1 MGTWALVVEEK
12 EVRDS
17 LLSLRTNMKAEYNK
31 RKSKKLQLFH
41 SNEEQQRQLGLKG
54 EDPREEGNVRKCNAT
69 LLLGGV
75 FRCRGEAHR

>member
-31 RKSKKLQLFH
+31 CIKAKATNAAKEAGNKAVKEGAKAAS
-41 SNEEQQRQLGLKG
+41 EATTDALKNIG
-54 EDPREEGNVRKCNAT
+54 K
-69 LLLGGV
+69 
-75 FRCRGEAHR
+75 